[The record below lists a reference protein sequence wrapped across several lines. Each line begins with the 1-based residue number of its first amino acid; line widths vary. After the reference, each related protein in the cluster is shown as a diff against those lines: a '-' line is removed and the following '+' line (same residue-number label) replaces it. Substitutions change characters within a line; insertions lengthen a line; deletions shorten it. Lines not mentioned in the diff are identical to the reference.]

1 MHVVVA
7 HIDFVV
13 EFAKLRNRMIN
24 RALLNYEA
32 TSSFKVRCIF
42 IWPSWAIYMILG
54 GGRTHA
60 SHHCGW
66 LANTH
71 TSHCCSTASRS
82 SFRCRSQRHADATSA
97 THLPPQAASTF
108 PSGVYILADGCIKL
122 AGKARTPLAAHIS
135 HIFALIVSQRPSFA

>member
-42 IWPSWAIYMILG
+42 IWPSWLYMILG
-54 GGRTHA
+54 GGHA
-60 SHHCGW
+60 LFSSLWVVSQH
-66 LANTH
+66 TH

-135 HIFALIVSQRPSFA
+135 HIFALIV